1 MSIERVNGQVGRM
14 VTEKGL
20 QSKIHFLD
28 SQYIVKIR
36 ILNCYSVITE
46 QTNDSFQWCHPKWKV
61 SK

>member
-46 QTNDSFQWCHPKWKV
+46 QTNDSFQ
-61 SK
+61 